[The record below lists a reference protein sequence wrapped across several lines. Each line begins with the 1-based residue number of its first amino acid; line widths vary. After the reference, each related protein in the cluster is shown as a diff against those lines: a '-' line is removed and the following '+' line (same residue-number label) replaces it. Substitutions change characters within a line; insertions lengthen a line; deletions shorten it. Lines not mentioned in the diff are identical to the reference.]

1 METELEI
8 AEQDIDRCLQAIV
21 DGELTAVEAAKAK
34 WWTTELAKRV
44 IDNCVQLHGG
54 YGYMNEYKITR
65 NHADARIMTI
75 FGGTTEITKDIIGRN
90 VVAASLTR
98 AIEPTVSWRLST
110 CTNHLDLN

>member
-44 IDNCVQLHGG
+44 IDKCVQLHGG

-65 NHADARIMTI
+65 NCADARIMTI

-98 AIEPTVSWRLST
+98 AIEPTVSWRLCA
-110 CTNHLDLN
+110 CTNRRDLN